1 MGAAGRFAERGC
13 YNSSPRETMSNLT
26 KVVMQMRQE
35 RDAARKRVEQLD
47 QALAALAVWMDFGL
61 GAEIRGSSEQS
72 AGPCLPR
79 LERESQR
86 RSALDGQSGR
96 RPGEVNNP
104 PLRY

>member
-1 MGAAGRFAERGC
+1 MPHGRES
-13 YNSSPRETMSNLT
+13 NSWIKLWRHW
-26 KVVMQMRQE
+26 
-35 RDAARKRVEQLD
+35 
-47 QALAALAVWMDFGL
+47 AVWMDFGL
-61 GAEIRGSSEQS
+61 GAEVLGSSEQS

-104 PLRY
+104 PLLY